1 MDYKPIHKLRDLY
14 PNPSH
19 AIFSELID
27 HNQFSSIFS
36 KINLNKNDA
45 PALDMDYIL
54 NRSGDKCVSGL
65 IEYLLSSY
73 VFYDDGHVILPNG
86 DRVVLGTFQKY
97 FTNQVI
103 SNILYLKFYNKW
115 DRLSDSLLLKY
126 DVLSPYT
133 MDVDDNTTEEVTNS
147 GTDSIEG
154 TDTSSSNDT
163 ITNDEDKTHKVYGF
177 NSESGINADEDSTTI
192 KRVETETSEDTTSSS
207 RTFNNNGN
215 SDTKRTITRKGNIGN
230 KTFADLIIQEREQLQ
245 FQFFDV
251 VYNDLDSVLVR
262 SKWR

>member
-1 MDYKPIHKLRDLY
+1 MGYRNIYKLKDLY
-14 PNPSH
+14 PNPSN
-19 AIFSELID
+19 AIFTALVNNNAFNSVF
-27 HNQFSSIFS
+27 N
-36 KINLNKNDA
+36 KINLNPQNSSA
-45 PALDMDYIL
+45 VDMDYIL
-54 NRSGDKCVSGL
+54 NRSGEKTVSGL
-65 IEYLLSSY
+65 VEYLLSNY
-73 VFYDDGHVILPNG
+73 VFYDDGYVKTPNG
-86 DRVVLGTFQKY
+86 KRIVFSEFQND
-97 FTNQVI
+97 FNNQVI

-177 NSESGINADEDSTTI
+177 NSESGINADEDSITI
-192 KRVETETSEDTTSSS
+192 KRVETDTSEDTTSSS